1 MNNARTEVRALRRQI
16 HDWRDGRVDTR
27 IIDVLA
33 DAYIAI
39 FATIMLGAMA
49 FNAVRQIRIEST
61 NACASAVCSDARA
74 SLPWV
79 FAAGGLA
86 VILLLARL
94 LGPLM
99 ATPAEGSWLLSAP
112 ADRRILL
119 RPRLARA
126 GILALIAGILIG
138 SVDATIAGFDVSTGV
153 VFAAI
158 IVVGCAGMTM
168 AAALDQARERHI
180 AQFALWLL
188 GAVIWTGL
196 VGVASGR
203 IPAGLPERPHF
214 GPLGLVC
221 WVAVAVAT
229 IALAWR
235 AYAALE
241 SIRKETVTAGGAFLS
256 SLSGALAGLDLGL
269 VYDILM
275 ARKWRSRSI
284 VRPVRGGPAGSWALV
299 WRDVIRLR
307 RSAHTVVVLAATLV
321 VPYVAATL
329 DLGKAVPAVGALT
342 AFLAGLGLCSGL
354 RVLTRTPGLIRCFP
368 MPAASVRQ
376 VGLIVPGVVLV
387 IWGLASAPAY
397 VNSMAAGNVSAAVLV
412 GIAVGLAALTAI
424 ARWVTAPPPNYSGPL
439 VSSPSGAVPP
449 SLFGN
454 VLRGLDV
461 LLLLTAPL
469 LLASPTLGAQISLAL
484 AFIVLTILINRKIP
498 AA

>member
-1 MNNARTEVRALRRQI
+1 M
-16 HDWRDGRVDTR
+16 
-27 IIDVLA
+27 
-33 DAYIAI
+33 
-39 FATIMLGAMA
+39 
-49 FNAVRQIRIEST
+49 
-61 NACASAVCSDARA
+61 
-74 SLPWV
+74 
-79 FAAGGLA
+79 
-86 VILLLARL
+86 
-94 LGPLM
+94 
-99 ATPAEGSWLLSAP
+99 
-112 ADRRILL
+112 
-119 RPRLARA
+119 
-126 GILALIAGILIG
+126 
-138 SVDATIAGFDVSTGV
+138 
-153 VFAAI
+153 
-158 IVVGCAGMTM
+158 
-168 AAALDQARERHI
+168 
-180 AQFALWLL
+180 
-188 GAVIWTGL
+188 
-196 VGVASGR
+196 
-203 IPAGLPERPHF
+203 
-214 GPLGLVC
+214 
-221 WVAVAVAT
+221 
-229 IALAWR
+229 
-235 AYAALE
+235 
-241 SIRKETVTAGGAFLS
+241 TAGGAFLS